1 MKISRYAITIL
12 SILLFL
18 SFLSQSFHETETAP
32 TSIAA
37 SKFEAN
43 GLSGEKTWISL
54 EEAGVFWP
62 EWYLQEDQLNDI
74 VDFHLIPIVS
84 REAAQRWNDTGHCP
98 ESLMV
103 AKVSPLDFRDRFPN
117 MLDREFETAWEPV
130 QIKTVPQKVTL
141 GFGAEG
147 KVQDIYGPQGA
158 DNMYLAEFDE
168 EPISQGEAVGGC
180 IVSLLLAVVGC
191 FWIIRSRRAEREAYE
206 TISKEFTDAI
216 TEGISKQ
223 LSDAFTEG
231 ALQAFVE
238 VEEELSQKSETAV

>member
-1 MKISRYAITIL
+1 MKIFRYAITVL

-18 SFLSQSFHETETAP
+18 SFLSLSFHESETEP

-43 GLSGEKTWISL
+43 GLGGEKTWISL

-62 EWYLQEDQLNDI
+62 ECYLQEDLLDDI

-117 MLDREFETAWEPV
+117 MLDGEFETAWEPV

-223 LSDAFTEG
+223 LSDAFTKS

-238 VEEELSQKSETAV
+238 VEEELRQKSETAV